1 MRQLSTVHRVGM
13 HGITDGKRSCWTSL
27 RDSVLSFPTPAPTL
41 LEANFQNVDKL
52 KAISLSRD
60 RIGQF
65 SHVTIIVDI
74 TSAWWFLHSFDRT
87 INDKVRTVVVLEN
100 QKRLSH
106 KALLLSEAK
115 KRSLHRSANGWMAE
129 PLQRNIQ

>member
-1 MRQLSTVHRVGM
+1 MVVLAFVRQ
-13 HGITDGKRSCWTSL
+13 
-27 RDSVLSFPTPAPTL
+27 
-41 LEANFQNVDKL
+41 
-52 KAISLSRD
+52 
-60 RIGQF
+60 
-65 SHVTIIVDI
+65 
-74 TSAWWFLHSFDRT
+74 T